1 MVAGGSQHPCLSDRV
16 LVCVSR
22 RLNRQERIGGHCEG
36 WGVGGGEGGMWGGR
50 GSFKARSVHTS
61 HHVGRE
67 GSSLWRRQHS
77 GLVRTH
83 IRSGNV
89 TCLLFQRSTSIFCKG
104 SHSKYFRPVA
114 HLVSV
119 TTTQICCHRIK
130 AAVDAP
136 DVSGRGCHS
145 VEPHSRKQAG
155 WWIWPVGS
163 RLLTSAAFCSLP
175 SMTEAIS
182 LTPPALFS

>member
-67 GSSLWRRQHS
+67 GSSLWTRQHS

-104 SHSKYFRPVA
+104 SHSKYFRPLA

-119 TTTQICCHRIK
+119 TTTQVCCRSAKTGMADIEMNECDCVPVK
-130 AAVDAP
+130 LYLQ
-136 DVSGRGCHS
+136 
-145 VEPHSRKQAG
+145 KQE
-155 WWIWPVGS
+155 VG
-163 RLLTSAAFCSLP
+163 
-175 SMTEAIS
+175 
-182 LTPPALFS
+182 